1 MKPRGTRLAASLRT
15 SDGASGVYSVYPGE
29 EAKSV
34 AGVDPVAWDRPP
46 TGKVVQGAFTVIGE
60 LGMTGQLIVLNG
72 YQWEALTKAKLEHHF
87 YAAILW
93 GGSPLKVVDDA
104 QLIGKRLGG

>member
-15 SDGASGVYSVYPGE
+15 SDGASGVFSVYPGE

-34 AGVDPVAWDRPP
+34 AKIDPVTWDKPP
-46 TGKVVQGAFTVIGE
+46 SGKVVEGAFTVIGE
-60 LGMTGQLIVLNG
+60 LGMTGQIILLNG
-72 YQWEALTKAKLEHHF
+72 YQWEALTKAKLENHF

-93 GGSPLKVVDDA
+93 GGTPLKVVEDA
-104 QLIGKRLGG
+104 NLIAKRLG

>member
-15 SDGASGVYSVYPGE
+15 SDGVSGVYSVIPGE
-29 EAKSV
+29 APKSI
-34 AGVDPVAWDRPP
+34 ASIEPVKWDKPP
-46 TGKVVQGAFTVIGE
+46 AGKVIEGAFTVIGE
-60 LGMTGQLIVLNG
+60 LGMTGQIILLNG
-72 YQWEALTKAKLEHHF
+72 YQWEALTKAQLENHF

-104 QLIGKRLGG
+104 QLINKRKS